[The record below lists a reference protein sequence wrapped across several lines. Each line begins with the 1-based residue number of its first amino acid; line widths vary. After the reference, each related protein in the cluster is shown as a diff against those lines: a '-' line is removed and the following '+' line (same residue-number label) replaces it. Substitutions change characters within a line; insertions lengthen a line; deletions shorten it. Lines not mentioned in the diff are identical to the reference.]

1 MLNYSMKT
9 FDITLLTDRR
19 YHKPVQL
26 NSYVQNIL
34 TEDELLKSALE
45 SKGLTVNRTFWD
57 NPDYNWQST
66 DYAIFRTT
74 WDYFDRFDEFNNWLS
89 KTSELTSFI
98 NPLELVKWNA
108 DKHYLKELSEKGI
121 EIPATIFM
129 DIGDSRSL
137 KELVFKSGWEELIL
151 KPAISGAARDTFR
164 FKRSETENF
173 EAIYRN
179 LIHSK
184 SMLLQEFQH
193 GILEKGEA
201 SLMLFD
207 GKFSHSILK
216 TAKAGDFRVQDDFG
230 GTVHPYH
237 ATLEEITY
245 AEDILSKLDILP
257 VYARVDVIWGH
268 DKQPLL
274 SELELIEPEL
284 WLRKNEKA
292 AIDFADAILRY
303 VNRV

>member
-1 MLNYSMKT
+1 MRPYN
-9 FDITLLTDRR
+9 ITLLTDRR
-19 YHKPVQL
+19 YHEPVQI
-26 NSYVQNIL
+26 NSYIQNIL
-34 TEDELLKSALE
+34 TEDELLRSALE

-66 DYAIFRTT
+66 DFAIFRTT
-74 WDYFDRFDEFNNWLS
+74 WDYFDRYDEFNNWLS
-89 KTSELTSFI
+89 KTSALTSFI

-129 DIGDSRSL
+129 EIGDSRSL
-137 KELVFKSGWEELIL
+137 KELVFESGWEELIL

-184 SMLLQEFQH
+184 SMLLQEFQQS
-193 GILEKGEA
+193 ILEKGEA

-216 TAKAGDFRVQDDFG
+216 TAKDGDFRVQDDFG
-230 GTVHPYH
+230 GTVHPYQ

-245 AEDILSKLDILP
+245 AEDMLSKLDILP
-257 VYARVDVIWGH
+257 VYARVDVIWGN
-268 DKQPLL
+268 DSQPLL

-284 WLRKNEKA
+284 WLRKDEKA